1 MSTAPEPEREAPSRA
16 RVPALA
22 HIHAHTRTCTRMH
35 ARDVR
40 VRVREIS
47 FSVSFSLRGCGGFS
61 FFFISFFVHNS
72 RAAMR
77 RGSAPN
83 PGLRWWLFLAPF
95 WPVHNS
101 GAMSPRTTPQCRPGR
116 HCNVAQDD
124 TNRNMRATEIPN
136 RKEDGSESGL
146 DSALRGVPQCGA
158 QGNCLTHENQLRC

>member
-1 MSTAPEPEREAPSRA
+1 MSTAPEPEREASSRT
-16 RVPALA
+16 RTRTRT
-22 HIHAHTRTCTRMH
+22 HTRAYVHTH

-101 GAMSPRTTPQCRPGR
+101 GAMSPTTTPQCRPRR
-116 HCNVAQDD
+116 HCSVAQDD
-124 TNRNMRATEIPN
+124 TNRNNN
-136 RKEDGSESGL
+136 RKSNRNIEPKGESSGIGFGF
-146 DSALRGVPQCGA
+146 RFEGHV
-158 QGNCLTHENQLRC
+158 RCTGFGYGRQNGG